1 MTDAFHPP
9 LEDIRWMI
17 KTKTAMN
24 LSSFI
29 IAGSVI
35 YIIDVFALIWLSVR
49 FIGIEPVPKKDLAA
63 LGAAILLLTWLV
75 GTGVY
80 HVPLVIKPFL
90 LFLGFG
96 AVVAFFAAI
105 LETQTIKALAAGMFF
120 LLCQAALITV
130 LLRQLWSEKLLQ
142 IIRYMLFDAF

>member
-1 MTDAFHPP
+1 
-9 LEDIRWMI
+9 
-17 KTKTAMN
+17 MN
-24 LSSFI
+24 LSLFI

-35 YIIDVFALIWLSVR
+35 YILDVFALIWLSVR

-75 GTGVY
+75 GTAVY

-90 LFLGFG
+90 LLLGLG
-96 AVVAFFAAI
+96 AVVAFFVVI

-120 LLCQAALITV
+120 LLCQAVLVTV
-130 LLRQLWSEKLLQ
+130 LLRRLWSEELLQ
-142 IIRYMLFDAF
+142 MIRYLLFYSH